1 VKAPTRAMLLA
12 AGLGTRLRP
21 VTDHVPKC
29 MVPVGGTPLLEHTV
43 RWLRDQQVTDL
54 IINLHYLPHVVT
66 DHFGDGSR
74 WGVRITY
81 SREAEILGT
90 AGAVKHVAWFFDG
103 PFFVWYGDNLCTC
116 RLDRLWEFHR
126 ARGGI
131 ATIALHHHDDPT
143 KAGIVAL
150 GEDQRITRFLEKPR
164 RDEVFSA
171 WANGGIYALEPE
183 VFEAIPAGRAADFG
197 RDVFPGL
204 LVEGAAM
211 YGFRL
216 SGDERFWYV
225 DRPEDLQRTTE
236 HWGPRG

>member
-1 VKAPTRAMLLA
+1 
-12 AGLGTRLRP
+12 
-21 VTDHVPKC
+21 
-29 MVPVGGTPLLEHTV
+29 
-43 RWLRDQQVTDL
+43 
-54 IINLHYLPHVVT
+54 VVT

-81 SREAEILGT
+81 SRETEILGT

-131 ATIALHHHDDPT
+131 ATIALHQHEDPT

-150 GEDQRITRFLEKPR
+150 GEDQRILRFLEKPKP
-164 RDEVFSA
+164 DEVFST
-171 WANGGIYALEPE
+171 WANGGIYVLEPE
-183 VFEAIPAGRAADFG
+183 VLEAIPAGRAADFG
-197 RDVFPGL
+197 RDVFPAL
-204 LVEGAAM
+204 LADGAAM
-211 YGFRL
+211 YGYRL

-225 DRPEDLQRTTE
+225 DRPEDLQRTAD
-236 HWGPRG
+236 HWRARG